1 MAGLSV
7 TTKTRL
13 LIQPFLL
20 DFSFKCC
27 HCFHTIDNS
36 NPFSAVFMTLM
47 LHFSQLSNTCSVHQ
61 NIVDLLLSQKNI
73 GSLEMGTCFFRCIYF
88 TIESGLVQTHVH
100 QITNMVLAT
109 ASFPRNAYSRRK
121 PHFFPSNVFT
131 YFLAIQQV
139 PFDRFPFCSSYTVRN
154 CSLRVLLRKP
164 VVAHCW

>member
-27 HCFHTIDNS
+27 HCFHTIYNS

-73 GSLEMGTCFFRCIYF
+73 GSLEMGICYFRCIIYF
-88 TIESGLVQTHVH
+88 SFKSGLVQTHVH

-109 ASFPRNAYSRRK
+109 ASFPRNAYFCQTALFQATCS
-121 PHFFPSNVFT
+121 HIFLPSNRFHITDFHSAVFT
-131 YFLAIQQV
+131 Q
-139 PFDRFPFCSSYTVRN
+139 
-154 CSLRVLLRKP
+154 
-164 VVAHCW
+164 